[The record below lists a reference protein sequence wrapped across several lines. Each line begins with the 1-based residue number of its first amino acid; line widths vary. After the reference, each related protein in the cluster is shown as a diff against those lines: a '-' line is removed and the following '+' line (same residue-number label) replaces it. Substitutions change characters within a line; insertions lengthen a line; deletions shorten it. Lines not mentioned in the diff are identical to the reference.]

1 MLRKLH
7 DAAEYPQ
14 HFFLRL
20 QGEETY
26 RLRIGDYRIICE
38 VDHHE
43 RVIHIMDIGH
53 RKNVYD

>member
-1 MLRKLH
+1 LH